1 MHFFYYFLISL
12 STLGYGFFLNNT
24 LKLDSKNLGIIGFF
38 GIFFLIL
45 LSYVSSFFIAHG
57 YLFNS
62 LILIIGLIFLS
73 FFLKKNLVKKK
84 DIIIFSIIFLVLFIF
99 ILSGKNHDDFPYYHF
114 PYTYLLTQD
123 SHPFGLGQMNNG
135 FRNPSSLFYLNSL
148 FYLPGINIYL
158 LHIGSVFF
166 LGFVN
171 LFFIKNI
178 FDYDKF
184 KKIKFYSLL
193 NLFFLIFINVFF
205 YRLAEYGTDRLGSI
219 LIIICFVILSML
231 INLDPKDFEK
241 DQRELMSFL
250 FIVGS
255 LAISMKPF
263 YLIYFSLLFFFIY
276 YKNLHDP
283 FLKFI
288 KSKLSILIFLFV
300 TLIFL
305 INFINSGCLLFPAK
319 FTCFEYFDWSLSK
332 KEVEDVRV
340 WYELWAKAGATPN
353 FVVDER
359 TDYIADFN
367 WLPNWFEV
375 YFFNKMTDYF
385 LGISI
390 LSIIIYL
397 TFKAKKKIHI
407 SKRNYLLLILFLF
420 FYLIEWF
427 LFHPSLR
434 YGGYHIFI
442 LIVFIFL
449 AISLER
455 HKIKWNSF
463 KKKSVILV
471 LLTLLIFFGRNLT
484 RLDKEYKLYNYN
496 IFESM
501 NYKFIGGDKD
511 FYFRYNDILDKKE
524 FNHKYISIFGKKILI
539 IKN

>member
-1 MHFFYYFLISL
+1 MHFFYYLLISL

-166 LGFVN
+166 LGFAN

-178 FDYDKF
+178 FDHDKF

-193 NLFFLIFINVFF
+193 NLFFLIFINIFF

-231 INLDPKDFEK
+231 INLDPKDFEN
-241 DQRELMSFL
+241 DQKELMGFL

-305 INFINSGCLLFPAK
+305 INFTNSGCLLFPAK
-319 FTCFEYFDWSLSK
+319 FTCFEYFDWSVSK

-375 YFFNKMTDYF
+375 YFFNKVTDYF

-397 TFKAKKKIHI
+397 TFKAKKKYI
-407 SKRNYLLLILFLF
+407 SAKGIIYFLF
-420 FYLIEWF
+420 
-427 LFHPSLR
+427 
-434 YGGYHIFI
+434 
-442 LIVFIFL
+442 
-449 AISLER
+449 
-455 HKIKWNSF
+455 
-463 KKKSVILV
+463 
-471 LLTLLIFFGRNLT
+471 
-484 RLDKEYKLYNYN
+484 
-496 IFESM
+496 
-501 NYKFIGGDKD
+501 
-511 FYFRYNDILDKKE
+511 YFC
-524 FNHKYISIFGKKILI
+524 FSI
-539 IKN
+539 